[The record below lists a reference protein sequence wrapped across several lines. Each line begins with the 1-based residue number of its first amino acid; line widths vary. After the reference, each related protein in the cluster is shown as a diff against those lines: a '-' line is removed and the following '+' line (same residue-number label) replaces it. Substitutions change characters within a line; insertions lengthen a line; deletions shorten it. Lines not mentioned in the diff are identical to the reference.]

1 MWPFKLSRSDYFTAK
16 IILISEAISAEGSR
30 FFEGGLIKRPKTG
43 VICNLSSG
51 KPILIMQSK
60 QRIFALV
67 ARLYPDSI
75 VLSLGEIAKFLT
87 AAGHVV
93 VFETE
98 TAQSI
103 ARPDVPTM
111 SLEEI
116 GSKADAAIVLGGD
129 GTMLGISRDLA
140 PYSVPIIGINHGRLG
155 FMADIPL
162 NRVLPVLDNMLKG
175 KFVTEQRFLL
185 EGSIVREGDIIYQAN
200 AFNDIVVCRGAGSG
214 MVDLRVTVD
223 GHFMYQQR
231 SDGLIISTPTGST
244 AYALSAGGPML
255 HPNLGG
261 ILLVAIAPHTLSN
274 RPIVVPDT
282 SEIVIE
288 VVASNNRPGVNF
300 DSQSFAS
307 LDYYDRIIIKRSP
320 NTITFLHPQGWSF
333 YDTLR
338 NKLHWN
344 EISHYDKG
352 E

>member
-1 MWPFKLSRSDYFTAK
+1 
-16 IILISEAISAEGSR
+16 
-30 FFEGGLIKRPKTG
+30 
-43 VICNLSSG
+43 
-51 KPILIMQSK
+51 MQSK

-67 ARLYPDSI
+67 ARVYPDSI
-75 VLSLGEIAKFLT
+75 VTSLREIARYLVD
-87 AAGHVV
+87 AGHLV
-93 VFETE
+93 VFEEE
-98 TAQSI
+98 TAANISM
-103 ARPDVPTM
+103 PDVRTM

-116 GSKADAAIVLGGD
+116 GSRADAAIVLGGD

-162 NRVLPVLDNMLKG
+162 NRMLPVLDDMLKG
-175 KFVTEQRFLL
+175 KFVAEQRFLL
-185 EGSIVREGDIIYQAN
+185 EGSIIREGEIIYQTN

-214 MVDLRVTVD
+214 MIDLRVTVD

-261 ILLVAIAPHTLSN
+261 IVLVAIAPHTLSN

-282 SEIVIE
+282 SELVIE
-288 VVASNNRPGVNF
+288 IVAANRPGVNF
-300 DSQSFAS
+300 DSQTFAS
-307 LDYYDRIIIKRSP
+307 LKLHDQIVIKRSA

-344 EISHYDKG
+344 ESSRNVKG
-352 E
+352 SEAGTD

>member
-1 MWPFKLSRSDYFTAK
+1 
-16 IILISEAISAEGSR
+16 
-30 FFEGGLIKRPKTG
+30 
-43 VICNLSSG
+43 
-51 KPILIMQSK
+51 MQSK

-75 VLSLGEIAKFLT
+75 V
-87 AAGHVV
+87 
-93 VFETE
+93 
-98 TAQSI
+98 Q
-103 ARPDVPTM
+103 

-116 GSKADAAIVLGGD
+116 ANFLTSAGHSVVFEIETAQGIGRTDEVTMTLDEIGARADAAIILGGD
-129 GTMLGISRDLA
+129 GTLLGIARELA

-162 NRVLPVLDNMLKG
+162 NEMLPVLEKMLRG
-175 KFVTEQRFLL
+175 RFISEQRFLL
-185 EGSIVREGDIIYQAN
+185 EGSIVRDGEIIYQAI
-200 AFNDIVVCRGAGSG
+200 AFNDIVVCRGAGAG
-214 MVDLRVTVD
+214 MIDLRVEVD

-261 ILLVAIAPHTLSN
+261 IVLVAIAPHTLSN

-282 SEIVIE
+282 SEIVVEMI
-288 VVASNNRPGVNF
+288 AATSPGVNF
-300 DSQSFAS
+300 DSQTFAS
-307 LDYYDRIIIKRSP
+307 LRLNDRIVIKRAA
-320 NTITFLHPQGWSF
+320 NTITFLHPQDWSF

-344 EISHYDKG
+344 ETRPHVKG

>member
-1 MWPFKLSRSDYFTAK
+1 
-16 IILISEAISAEGSR
+16 
-30 FFEGGLIKRPKTG
+30 
-43 VICNLSSG
+43 
-51 KPILIMQSK
+51 MQSK
-60 QRIFALV
+60 QRTFALI
-67 ARLYPDSI
+67 ARLYPESV
-75 VLSLGEIAKFLT
+75 VLSLGEIAKFLI

-93 VFETE
+93 VFESE
-98 TAQSI
+98 TAQNVSQ
-103 ARPDVPTM
+103 PDVPTM

-129 GTMLGISRDLA
+129 GTMLGISRELA
-140 PYSVPIIGINHGRLG
+140 SYTVPIIGINHGRLG

-162 NRVLPVLDNMLKG
+162 DQMLPVLDNMLKG

-185 EGSIVREGDIIYQAN
+185 EGSIVREGEIIYQAN
-200 AFNDIVVCRGAGSG
+200 AFNDIVVCRGAGAG
-214 MVDLRVTVD
+214 MIDLRVAVD

-261 ILLVAIAPHTLSN
+261 IVLVAIAPHTLSN

-282 SEIVIE
+282 SEIVIDI
-288 VVASNNRPGVNF
+288 VAANSPGVNF

-307 LDYYDRIIIKRSP
+307 LKYFDQIIIKRSA

-344 EISHYDKG
+344 ETSRHAK
-352 E
+352 EE